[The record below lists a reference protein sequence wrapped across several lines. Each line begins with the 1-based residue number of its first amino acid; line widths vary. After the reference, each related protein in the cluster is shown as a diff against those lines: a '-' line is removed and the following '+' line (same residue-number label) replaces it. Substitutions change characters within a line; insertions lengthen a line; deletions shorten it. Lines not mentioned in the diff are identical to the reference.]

1 MRSQPAHQSLII
13 DVLEFRLHLWG
24 IKMQD
29 SMALQLEDTN
39 DPGQTPMA
47 YLKIQHVARGDIYDR

>member
-1 MRSQPAHQSLII
+1 
-13 DVLEFRLHLWG
+13 
-24 IKMQD
+24 MQD